1 MKHTPNL
8 LPDKT
13 DYAEIHRQSQSR
25 RIIINARDF
34 EYDLAERAASGHVVQ
49 GAKLP
54 WVKTKDDV
62 GLVAGDLSIWAGI
75 NGHGKSTL
83 LLQVCNHLIAQ
94 GEPVCIASLEM
105 PIVETLYMM
114 CCQVARCEPSKEFA
128 GKFLEWAGDRLWL
141 FNQKGSASQDA
152 ILGAIRWSAEHRGVK
167 HFVIDNLMMTTDG
180 ESGERAMNSQKTFVE
195 NLKRVC
201 DDVGVHCHLVH
212 HIRKGESEHDRPN
225 KFDLKGSGAIADLAD
240 QIFIVWRNKKREA
253 YFQNPNRKPDPDLE
267 AQAGATLAVVKNR
280 RVGIERTYLL
290 WFDRAS
296 RQFCPISDARPFDL
310 TNGALQ

>member
-8 LPDKT
+8 LPDRF
-13 DYAEIHRQSQSR
+13 DFAEFHRQSQTT
-25 RIIINARDF
+25 RIIVNARDF
-34 EYDLAERAASGHVVQ
+34 EFDLAERAASGHVVQ

-54 WVKTKDDV
+54 WVKTQDDV

-94 GEPVCIASLEM
+94 GEPVCIASLEIR
-105 PIVETLYMM
+105 PVETLYAMA
-114 CCQVARCEPSKEFA
+114 CQVARCEPSPEFT
-128 GKFLEWAGDRLWL
+128 GKFLDWAGDRLWL
-141 FNQKGSASQDA
+141 FNQKGSVSQDA

-167 HFVIDNLMMTTDG
+167 HFCIDNLMMVTDG

-195 NLKRVC
+195 KLKLVAG
-201 DDVGVHCHLVH
+201 DVGVHIHLVH
-212 HIRKGESEHDRPN
+212 HIRKGESESDRPN

-253 YFQNPNRKPDPDLE
+253 HVQNRNSKPDPELE
-267 AQAGATLAVVKNR
+267 AQAGATLSVVKNR
-280 RVGIERTYLL
+280 RAGIERTYLL
-290 WFDRAS
+290 WFDRVS
-296 RQFCPISDARPFDL
+296 RQFSPTSDARPFDL
-310 TNGALQ
+310 TDGALD

>member
-25 RIIINARDF
+25 RVIINARDF

-54 WVKTKDDV
+54 WVKTQDDV

-114 CCQVARCEPSKEFA
+114 CCQVARCEPSKEFT
-128 GKFLEWAGDRLWL
+128 GKFLEWTGDRLWL

-253 YFQNPNRKPDPDLE
+253 YFQNPSRKPDPDLE
-267 AQAGATLAVVKNR
+267 AQAGATLSLVKNR
-280 RVGIERTYLL
+280 RAGIERTYLL
-290 WFDRAS
+290 WFDRVS
-296 RQFCPISDARPFDL
+296 RQFSPTSGAKPFDL
-310 TNGALQ
+310 TNGAL